1 MKKNILCFLFV
12 MSSFAVFAT
21 TYKWIGGSTGDWAV
35 AENWSPAG
43 IPQSKYD
50 TVTFTNSVTFAPA
63 PDFCGIFSVPANI
76 TVKASYT
83 APARF
88 STAVVAGGRFEKH
101 GNGAVIIHAENGNYY
116 GGIAVMEGSASFAG
130 NGVLNAPGVF
140 GKLEVASGAE
150 ARIIESPYSTR
161 HSVITYGIFDS
172 RAEATKLADYD
183 SYAKMQ
189 AKWNIFATNPTAYKR
204 NQTYAGASQYFPK
217 APAARFL
224 PDELYAGTNKKYAAV
239 SKCILTMP
247 QKALFSWFASD
258 GYGSSYYYIGSATR
272 NQTGYQTLKQI
283 ATSDG
288 LLPFTVAASCDAKAH
303 IDLEFYPGRLLPN
316 SKIECRLSDNVL
328 WNDVCFRG
336 LSLAENAKFTIAEDC
351 AVAFSFDEDP
361 QIDGKVI
368 AEGTNSYFSIMS
380 SYRPVDVASLTGFA
394 GVLELGLYGEI
405 STSAACKDEKYR
417 VVGYGKIIDTKFDM
431 LPTLDSTFKGT
442 IVVPEGETFTSTTNI
457 PNIAGF
463 IGKGTVIVEEGAPK
477 PTIDFMGNI
486 KYAYPTTYSFTG
498 SELANQNSISVESG
512 STFTYGISALNQYG
526 YRLELPSFAKWTMA
540 GSATTN
546 LDASVATLTSDAS
559 QSSRLYFPNY
569 AANRLDTWEV
579 KFRYHATPV
588 AETDTVFGD
597 GFAFLLRSGW
607 SVQPVIRQDRVV
619 SSAGC
624 FGFGL
629 IYGNG
634 RNQGFQWIA
643 QGYVGARPGAS
654 FTVLNDIDFLK
665 PIDFTVKYARGIMNV
680 VLTQGDVSHCFRC
693 DFNYSYTTSDMKPRY
708 MGFAAST
715 TTAAAGRLKQ
725 EISNLSGFY
734 IQPNSVAPAIE
745 KNEFA
750 LTNTNN
756 WELFQKSVWT
766 NDNTSINFV
775 DTTKYNTAGRAIC
788 KIPISVYQPFT
799 LSYKFIVGG
808 ISGTAYTFSTITT
821 TLQNLGLAAGDMASS
836 GYTVIGQGRYPDGLF
851 LPNMPNSVSS
861 FFMSYYQTSACILG
875 YRTTPNTKL
884 SLASQAM
891 NKATSTHTY
900 NYKLVYDGSGTLSA
914 SCAYL
919 SVVASSSR
927 TFTELSKE
935 NIGTNFYLMLTGFNG
950 YYTGDK
956 AWAKIVRVEDLSMEF
971 LKNHNPKFDAS
982 LDFSGDCTLS
992 VGSIGDS
999 SLEIAATLEDVTLSD
1014 SASVKVVSA
1023 AANPTRV
1030 EMGVSLNEKGTL
1042 TTSGDDVVILN
1053 RITQKGT
1060 KPATLTL
1067 QGKFEISKD
1076 GLTVVIPSTCS
1087 KKRGFVLLDTLQATF
1102 TSDFD
1107 ASNVRFVDEN
1117 GKPVKRFYAKI
1128 VDGAIYAWYA
1138 GPSMFM
1144 IQ

>member
-1 MKKNILCFLFV
+1 MKKNILCFLFA

-150 ARIIESPYSTR
+150 ARIIESPYATR

-172 RAEATKLADYD
+172 RAEATRLADYN
-183 SYAKMQ
+183 SYDKMQ

-204 NQTYAGASQYFPK
+204 NQTYAGASQYFPN

-224 PDELYAGTNKKYAAV
+224 PNELYAGTNKNYAAV

-247 QKALFSWFASD
+247 QKALFSWYASD
-258 GYGSSYYYIGSATR
+258 GYGSSYYYIGSTAR
-272 NQTGYQTLKQI
+272 NATGYQTIKHINTQ
-283 ATSDG
+283 DG
-288 LLPFTVAASCDAKAH
+288 LLPFTVAAACDAKAH
-303 IDLEFYPGRLLPN
+303 ILLEFYPGNLLPN

-477 PTIDFMGNI
+477 PSIDFMGNI

-498 SELANQNSISVESG
+498 SEPANQNSISVESG
-512 STFTYGISALNQYG
+512 STFTYGISALSQYG

-546 LDASVATLTSDAS
+546 LDASVATLTSDAN

-579 KFRYHATPV
+579 KFRYHAKPV
-588 AETDTVFGD
+588 AETDVNFGD

-607 SVQPVIRQDRVV
+607 SSQPLIRNNTIV
-619 SSAGC
+619 SEAGC

-634 RNQGFQWIA
+634 INQGFQWFARGI
-643 QGYVGARPGAS
+643 VGARPGAS

-708 MGFAAST
+708 LGFAAST
-715 TTAAAGRLKQ
+715 YMVASGRLKQ

-775 DTTKYNTAGRAIC
+775 DTTTYNTMGRAIC
-788 KIPISVYQPFT
+788 KVPISVYQPFT
-799 LSYKFIVGG
+799 LSYKFIMGG

-836 GYTVIGQGRYPDGLF
+836 GNTALGEGRYTDGNF
-851 LPNMPNSVSS
+851 LPNIANSVSS
-861 FFMSYYQTSACILG
+861 YFMPYYKSSACILG
-875 YRTTPNTKL
+875 YRTAPK
-884 SLASQAM
+884 SKYSEASQAM
-891 NKATSTHTY
+891 NKATTTHTY
-900 NYKLVYDGSGTLSA
+900 NYKLVYDGSGALSA

-919 SVVASSSR
+919 SKVASSSR
-927 TFTELSKE
+927 TFAELSKE

-950 YYTGDK
+950 RYTGQG
-956 AWAKIVRVEDLSMEF
+956 WAKVVRVEDLSLVF

-982 LDFSGDCTLS
+982 LNFNGDGTLS
-992 VGSIGDS
+992 VASIGDPA
-999 SLEIAATLEDVTLSD
+999 LEIAATFEDVTLTD
-1014 SASVKVVSA
+1014 GASVRVASA
-1023 AANPTRV
+1023 TANPTRV

-1042 TTSGDDVVILN
+1042 TTSGDDVVVLN

-1087 KKRGFVLLDTLQATF
+1087 TKRGFVLLDTLQATF

-1107 ASNVRFVDEN
+1107 ASKVRFVDEN
-1117 GKPVKRFYAKI
+1117 GNPVKRFYARI
-1128 VDGAIYAWYA
+1128 VDGAFYAWYA

>member
-1 MKKNILCFLFV
+1 MFLQFR
-12 MSSFAVFAT
+12 
-21 TYKWIGGSTGDWAV
+21 
-35 AENWSPAG
+35 
-43 IPQSKYD
+43 
-50 TVTFTNSVTFAPA
+50 
-63 PDFCGIFSVPANI
+63 
-76 TVKASYT
+76 VKASYT

-130 NGVLNAPGVF
+130 NGILNAPGVF

-172 RAEATKLADYD
+172 RAEATRLADYN
-183 SYAKMQ
+183 SYDKMQ

-204 NQTYAGASQYFPK
+204 NQTYAGVSQYFPQ

-224 PDELYAGTNKKYAAV
+224 PNELYAGTNKNYAAV

-247 QKALFSWFASD
+247 QKALFSWYASD
-258 GYGSSYYYIGSATR
+258 GYGSSYYYFGSTAR
-272 NQTGYQTLKQI
+272 NATGYQTLKQI
-283 ATSDG
+283 ATADG

-303 IDLEFYPGRLLPN
+303 IKIEFRPGELLPN

-380 SYRPVDVASLTGFA
+380 SYRPVDVASLKGFA

-431 LPTLDSTFKGT
+431 LSTLDSTFKGT

-512 STFTYGISALNQYG
+512 SIFTYGISALSQYG

-654 FTVLNDIDFLK
+654 FTMLNDIDFLK

-680 VLTQGDVSHCFRC
+680 VLTQGDVSHYFKC
-693 DFNYSYTTSDMKPRY
+693 DFNYSYTSSDMKPRY
-708 MGFAAST
+708 LGFAAST

-725 EISNLSGFY
+725 EISNLRGFY
-734 IQPNSVAPAIE
+734 IQPNAVAPAE
-745 KNEFA
+745 TRNEFS

-766 NDNTSINFV
+766 NNNTSINFV
-775 DTTKYNTAGRAIC
+775 DTTTYNTMGRAIC
-788 KIPISVYQPFT
+788 KVPISVYQPFT
-799 LSYKFIVGG
+799 LSYKFIMDG
-808 ISGTAYTFSTITT
+808 ISASAYTFSTITT

-836 GYTVIGQGRYPDGLF
+836 GNTTIGEGRYTDGLF
-851 LPNMPNSVSS
+851 LPNIANSVSS
-861 FFMSYYQTSACILG
+861 YFMPYYKLSACILG
-875 YRTTPNTKL
+875 YRTTPK
-884 SLASQAM
+884 SKYSEASQDM

-900 NYKLVYDGSGTLSA
+900 NYKLVYDGSGALSA

-950 YYTGDK
+950 RYTGK
-956 AWAKIVRVEDLSMEF
+956 GWAKIVRVEDLSLVF

-982 LDFSGDCTLS
+982 LNFNGDGTLS
-992 VGSIGDS
+992 VASIGDPE
-999 SLEIAATLEDVTLSD
+999 LEIAATFDDVTLTD
-1014 SASVKVVSA
+1014 GASVRVVSTT
-1023 AANPTRV
+1023 ANPTRV

-1042 TTSGDDVVILN
+1042 TTSGDDVVVLN

-1067 QGKFEISKD
+1067 QGEFEIAD
-1076 GLTVVIPSTCS
+1076 EGLTVVIPSTCS
-1087 KKRGFVLLDTLQATF
+1087 DKRGFVLFDTLQATF
-1102 TSDFD
+1102 
-1107 ASNVRFVDEN
+1107 ASGLDVSKIRFVDEN
-1117 GKPVKRFYAKI
+1117 GKPIKKFYAKV
-1128 VDGAIYAWYA
+1128 VDGAVYAWFA

-1144 IQ
+1144 IN